1 MPIDDSRLPQKT
13 AGWKPAK
20 LIAALVVVLAAILP
34 APSAA
39 AAAEPCPNEQLRAE
53 QPYGLRLPD
62 CRAYELVSPL
72 NKNGSDI
79 VATDARASVSDESP
93 AITYTSPGSFAEP
106 KGAVVEN
113 RYISQRGKDG
123 WSTEDINPVY
133 KSFGSGNS
141 SPPFYE
147 LFFTPELI
155 KGVVRSPFTPL
166 IEGEEPGYV
175 NFYVADIGSDAYQ
188 LVTTIH
194 PSGEEPQYDGDDLI
208 PPYGAAPAGVSTD
221 LSHVVFQQSASLCC
235 GASKSRD
242 HIYEWVNGGLSQV
255 DVPPPGGKFERGDVV
270 GAGQNGDVPEDGNV
284 WHAVSEDG
292 LRVFFTA
299 PEGTQSAPSGSEQLY
314 VRMNPEQPPVGGSEC
329 AVTGDA
335 CTVEVS
341 ASQRTNAEGKPEPDP
356 HGPQTAKYEDASAD
370 GSKVFFTSTAEL
382 TNDAD
387 TGPED
392 NAANLYEY
400 NVETGALTDLTVVT
414 EAEKAEDA
422 VGAAVLGLVTAGED
436 GSYVYFV
443 AEGRLTAQANAGG
456 EVPEVGKPNL
466 YLSHDG
472 RVTFIAQLARPKLKV
487 SQVPYSGDETDWWD
501 PHLDEQAGPGWHT
514 VRVTPDGTHLAFQSM
529 RSLTG
534 YDNEQAAPGECEEEA
549 FNEFGDCREVYL
561 YDAETEKL
569 VCASCAPSGARPVG
583 PAELGGHEQ
592 TRDSFGG
599 VAPFYLPQNLSADG
613 RRLFFQTPDALV
625 PQDSNGLPDVYE
637 WEEAGEGSC
646 TRAEGCVFPV
656 SNVAGGNESLF
667 MDATPDGE
675 DVYIATQDQL
685 MPAADSDTSVNVY
698 DARVGGG
705 FPVSVAPPA
714 CDNADSCKPPVAA
727 QPAVFGV
734 PTSAT
739 FSGPGDT
746 APATAPPAVK
756 PKSTVKKAARCTK
769 PKHLERDRCVKKA
782 KAKKK
787 TKHTRAGDKRRGS

>member
-1 MPIDDSRLPQKT
+1 MPIDDSRLPLKT
-13 AGWKPAK
+13 ARWKPAK

-72 NKNGSDI
+72 NKNGNDI
-79 VATDARASVSDESP
+79 VAADARASVSDESP
-93 AITYTSPGSFAEP
+93 AIAYTSPGSFAEP
-106 KGAVVEN
+106 KGAVLEN
-113 RYISQRGKDG
+113 RYISQRGQDG
-123 WSTEDINPVY
+123 WLTEDINPVY
-133 KSFGSGNS
+133 KSFGSGNT
-141 SPPFYE
+141 SPLFGE
-147 LFFTPELI
+147 LFFTPELA
-155 KGVVRSPFTPL
+155 KGLVRSPFTPL

-175 NFYVADIGSDAYQ
+175 NFYVADIGSGAYQ
-188 LVTTIH
+188 LVTTVH
-194 PSGEEPQYDGDDLI
+194 PPEEEPPYKEADLN
-208 PPYGAAPAGVSTD
+208 PPYGATPAGVSTD
-221 LSHVVFQQSASLCC
+221 LSHVVFQQVASLCC
-235 GASKSRD
+235 GASKSRG

-255 DVPPPGGKFERGDVV
+255 DVPPAGGKFERSTVV
-270 GAGQNGDVPEDGNV
+270 GAAQIKDEPENGDV
-284 WHAVSEDG
+284 WHAVSGDG
-292 LRVFFTA
+292 RRVFFTA
-299 PEGTQSAPSGSEQLY
+299 PEGTESAPSGSEQLY
-314 VRMNPEQPPVGGSEC
+314 VRMNPEQPPVGGSAC

-356 HGPQTAKYEDASAD
+356 HGPQTAQYEDASAN
-370 GSKVFFTSTAEL
+370 GSRVFFTSKAEL

-392 NAANLYEY
+392 DAANLYEY
-400 NVETGALTDLTVVT
+400 DVETGVLTDLTAVT
-414 EAEKAEDA
+414 EAEQTEDA
-422 VGAAVLGLVTAGED
+422 DGAAVLGLVTAGDD

-443 AEGRLTAQANAGG
+443 AEGRLAAQANAGG
-456 EVPEVGKPNL
+456 EVPEMGEPNL
-466 YLSHDG
+466 YLAHAG
-472 RVTFIAQLARPKLKV
+472 RVAFIAQLTAPKLNM
-487 SQVPYSGDETDWWD
+487 QILYSGDEADWFNRD
-501 PHLDEQAGPGWHT
+501 DNTAGPGWHT
-514 VRVTPDGTHLAFQSM
+514 VRVTPDGKHLAFQSM
-529 RSLTG
+529 RRLTG
-534 YDNEQAAPGECEEEA
+534 YDNAQAAPAECDDEA

-569 VCASCAPSGARPVG
+569 VCASCDPSGAQPVG

-592 TRDSFGG
+592 TSLSFDG
-599 VAPFYLPQNLSADG
+599 AQPFYLPHNLSDDG

-625 PQDSNGLPDVYE
+625 PQDSNGLRDVYE

-646 TRAEGCVFPV
+646 TRAEGCVFAI

-685 MPAADSDTSVNVY
+685 VPAADSDTRVNVY

-705 FPVSVAPPA
+705 FPVSVAPPS

-727 QPAVFGV
+727 QPAVFGA

-739 FSGPGDT
+739 FSGPGDI

-756 PKSTVKKAARCTK
+756 SRSTVKAARCTK
-769 PKHLERDRCVKKA
+769 PKHLARGRCVKRA
-782 KAKKK
+782 KARKKSK
-787 TKHTRAGDKRRGS
+787 RTRAGDKRRGN